1 MRDDEKSNQNNYI
14 SNGAEGQ
21 RHEEDRVNRTGLEIG
36 CEKEKTVKGNYWNL
50 FYAYFRIHLLSK
62 TFF

>member
-1 MRDDEKSNQNNYI
+1 MMRSETRTITSAMELK
-14 SNGAEGQ
+14 AQ
-21 RHEEDRVNRTGLEIG
+21 RHEEDRVNRTGLETG